1 MKNNKTLLFTAL
13 LMKGLTLALFFV
25 FNINGNAQTTLNVW
39 LNNGGVEN
47 YAFTDNLSMKAS
59 SETELTLT
67 SGTVEVIYTI
77 ADIRKLTINS
87 KEAEEIVASI
97 NTAEAQTS
105 DNSETAI
112 YDMSGKQITTLRK
125 DAKNVTQVDLK
136 GLPVGIYIVKSKQ
149 TQFKIIIK

>member
-1 MKNNKTLLFTAL
+1 
-13 LMKGLTLALFFV
+13 MKGLTLALFFV

-59 SETELTLT
+59 SDTELTLT

-87 KEAEEIVASI
+87 KEAEEIAASI
-97 NTAEAQTS
+97 NTTDAQTEN
-105 DNSETAI
+105 NSEATI
-112 YDMSGKQITTLRK
+112 YDMSGKQVTTLKK

-136 GLPVGIYIVKSKQ
+136 GLPAGIYIVKSKQ

>member
-59 SETELTLT
+59 SDTELTLT

-97 NTAEAQTS
+97 NTAKAQTS

-112 YDMSGKQITTLRK
+112 YDMSGKQITTLKK

>member
-59 SETELTLT
+59 SDTELTLT

-112 YDMSGKQITTLRK
+112 YDMSGKQITTLKK
-125 DAKNVTQVDLK
+125 DAKNVTQIDLK

>member
-97 NTAEAQTS
+97 NTAKAQTS

-112 YDMSGKQITTLRK
+112 YDMSGKQITTLKK

>member
-97 NTAEAQTS
+97 NTAEAQIS

>member
-13 LMKGLTLALFFV
+13 LMKGFTLALFFV

-59 SETELTLT
+59 SDTELTLT

-97 NTAEAQTS
+97 NTTEAQTS

-112 YDMSGKQITTLRK
+112 YDMSGKQITTLKK
-125 DAKNVTQVDLK
+125 DAKNVTQIDLK

>member
-1 MKNNKTLLFTAL
+1 MKSNKNLLFTAL

-59 SETELTLT
+59 SDTELTLT
-67 SGTVEVIYTI
+67 SGKVEVIYTI

-87 KEAEEIVASI
+87 KEAEEIAASI
-97 NTAEAQTS
+97 KTADAQTT
-105 DNSETAI
+105 DDSEVAI
-112 YDMSGKQITTLRK
+112 YDMSGKQVTTLHK
-125 DAKNVTQVDLK
+125 NAKNVTQVDLK
-136 GLPVGIYIVKSKQ
+136 GLPAGIYIVKSKL
-149 TQFKIIIK
+149 TQFKIIVK

>member
-13 LMKGLTLALFFV
+13 LMKGFTLALFFV

-59 SETELTLT
+59 SDTELTLT

-97 NTAEAQTS
+97 NTTEAQTS

-112 YDMSGKQITTLRK
+112 YDMSGKQITTLKK

>member
-59 SETELTLT
+59 SDTELTLT

-112 YDMSGKQITTLRK
+112 YDMSGKQITTLKK
-125 DAKNVTQVDLK
+125 DAKNVTQVDFK